1 MSGIRQSAR
10 RRRVPAAIALA
21 ALCFGLSGCGPMIAS
36 MPLVGE
42 PADAQK
48 RPEIQP
54 GYPAAFR
61 QPADSEICKPRAT
74 ALRQSGGSRSTSHR
88 PGLPIDGARPRG
100 ARSVARRLA
109 QGRLPR
115 HDMAGAADL
124 RLVSR
129 WP

>member
-61 QPADSEICKPRAT
+61 QPADPETGKPMSATERTQAQTDLQAARDRAP
-74 ALRQSGGSRSTSHR
+74 AERRQQINQPPSRPS
-88 PGLPIDGARPRG
+88 D
-100 ARSVARRLA
+100 
-109 QGRLPR
+109 
-115 HDMAGAADL
+115 
-124 RLVSR
+124 
-129 WP
+129 